1 MGIALGNGNGIPF
14 GERPQSIISSLIAR
28 LCARATYCENKPC
41 TIATLQ
47 KLENI
52 S

>member
-1 MGIALGNGNGIPF
+1 MGLGIGIANAIPF
-14 GERPQSIISSLIAR
+14 GERPQSIISSLIAS

-41 TIATLQ
+41 TIATLE

-52 S
+52 T

>member
-1 MGIALGNGNGIPF
+1 MGGQSIANGIWWPAN
-14 GERPQSIISSLIAR
+14 RSIVPGLIAR

-52 S
+52 T